1 MADKVTVDAKS
12 LKVAEPVITVLATPK
27 TKVVNT
33 VVSTVVGTPVQTSIA
48 PTAPA
53 TVAAVTARVAPG
65 GDTVQ
70 PAAIGK
76 AKYN

>member
-1 MADKVTVDAKS
+1 MADKETATTV
-12 LKVAEPVITVLATPK
+12 KVASPVISVVAAPK
-27 TKVVNT
+27 SKVANAVT
-33 VVSTVVGTPVQTSIA
+33 STVVAPKTVKTVAPVVV
-48 PTAPA
+48 
-53 TVAAVTARVAPG
+53 TVAAVTTRVAPG